1 MIMILA
7 ALALAA
13 APAPAPARAAPAKA
27 PVKAAA
33 AAPAAPMSTASTPA
47 ERAFF
52 AKTAKT
58 PGVIAL
64 PGLAYEVMKS
74 GPTDGRT
81 PGRGDQLSARYKGM
95 LMDGTVFDETT
106 GDATIDFQLGQVI
119 PGWQV
124 AMKLMRPGDKWRIYI
139 PAYLA
144 YGPAAKPK
152 IPADSPLVFEVELV
166 SLTPPEPR

>member
-1 MIMILA
+1 MIFLLA

-13 APAPAPARAAPAKA
+13 PAK
-27 PVKAAA
+27 

-47 ERAFF
+47 ERTFL
-52 AKTAKT
+52 AKTARA

-64 PGLAYEVMKS
+64 PGLSYEVLKA
-74 GPTDGRT
+74 GPADGPH
-81 PGRGDQLSARYKGM
+81 PGPGDQLSAKYKGM
-95 LMDGTVFDETT
+95 LADGAVFDQTE
-106 GDATIDFQLGQVI
+106 GDATIDFALRQVI

-139 PAYLA
+139 PAYMA

-152 IPADSPLVFEVELV
+152 IPADSPLVFEVELISV
-166 SLTPPEPR
+166 TPAS